1 RTTALRADVET
12 ARLTPPLALSAEL
25 ENVAGSG
32 AYTGADSAELTLALA
47 SVFELGGKRQARA
60 GVAQARLDRLESERQ
75 LAALDLAGTVTRRF
89 VDVVAAQEQ
98 LALARDASL
107 LAGQALASVQQRAK
121 AGAAPAAEVLRARA
135 ALSQA
140 RLAVSTLQSE
150 LQANT

>member
-1 RTTALRADVET
+1 SAAVDGSTTLTLTMAVQKTLAQNPALRLFPLRTTALRADVET

-32 AYTGADSAELTLALA
+32 AYAGADSAELTLALA
-47 SVFELGGKRQARA
+47 SVYELGGKRQARA

-98 LALARDASL
+98 LAL
-107 LAGQALASVQQRAK
+107 
-121 AGAAPAAEVLRARA
+121 
-135 ALSQA
+135 
-140 RLAVSTLQSE
+140 
-150 LQANT
+150 